1 MHTTRTYY
9 KHLYQAL
16 TKLAKNNVEL
26 VDILTIGDTKPEF
39 LNIVHPEE
47 RQILLDAVKQN
58 QDNVAAIYLQVKSSH
73 KLRNEHKGSSAWYRI
88 GASVLIDDEL
98 TKKLAN
104 AEELEDAIDLLQ
116 NLLYMHPELISFDGE
131 AYSPEGCVY
140 LKGIEGEYKYADYEH

>member
-9 KHLYQAL
+9 ERLYRGL
-16 TKLAKNNVEL
+16 TKLTKNKIQL
-26 VDILTIGDTKPEF
+26 VDILTIDESQNEF
-39 LNIVHPEE
+39 LELIHSEE
-47 RQILLDAVKQN
+47 LEVLLDAIQRN
-58 QDNVAAIYLQVKSSH
+58 QDNVAAIYLQVKADNNYR
-73 KLRNEHKGSSAWYRI
+73 KHKGSSAWYRI
-88 GASVLIDDEL
+88 GASIIINDEL
-98 TKKLAN
+98 TQKLAN